1 MQAIQMSDIQSTYS
15 TQSAPHIPNT
25 NTVAKVMLTVWLA
38 LIPAMLAHV
47 YFFGTGIIIQLTLS
61 IVFALLFEAISLKLL
76 NKPIKLFLS
85 DYSVFVTGLLFALC
99 ISPVAPWWISFI
111 GMFFAIVVAKHL
123 FGGLGQNIFNPAMV
137 GFAVVLISFPQ
148 SMSIWLAPEAIS
160 PYALS
165 FVENLQA
172 IFLNQ
177 FPSGIEFDTL
187 TQATPLDSLKTGIKQ
202 EFSISEITAQPLFG
216 NFGGLGWEWIANFY
230 FLGGVFLVYKR
241 IITWRVP
248 TAVILTTIAFSLP
261 FNLYDADHFIGP
273 LQHLFSGGLMLAAFF
288 IATDPTTGCSSHKG
302 QIYFGAGVAIMTIL
316 VREFG
321 NFPDGVAFG
330 ILLMNMSAPLIDRL
344 TIPKPFGKKTDV

>member
-1 MQAIQMSDIQSTYS
+1 MSNIKQTYN

-47 YFFGTGIIIQLTLS
+47 FFFGTGIIIQLVLS
-61 IVFALLFEAISLKLL
+61 IGFALMFEAISLKLL
-76 NKPIKLFLS
+76 NKPIKLFLK
-85 DYSVFVTGLLFALC
+85 DYSAVVTGILFALC
-99 ISPVAPWWISFI
+99 LSPVAPWWISFI

-148 SMSIWLAPEAIS
+148 SMSIWLAPESIC

-165 FVENLQA
+165 FYENLQA
-172 IFLNQ
+172 IFLNL
-177 FPSGIEFDTL
+177 FPSHIEFDTL
-187 TQATPLDSLKTGIKQ
+187 TQATPLDSIKSGLRQ
-202 EFSISEITAQPLFG
+202 ELAISEITAQPLFG

-230 FLGGVFLVYKR
+230 FLGGLFLIYKR

-248 TAVILTTIAFSLP
+248 AAVILTTIAFSLP
-261 FNLYDADHFIGP
+261 FNLYDADQFISP
-273 LQHLFSGGLMLAAFF
+273 LQHLFSGGLMLGAFF

-302 QIYFGAGVAIMTIL
+302 QLYFGAGVAIMTIL

-321 NFPDGVAFG
+321 NFPDGLAFG
-330 ILLMNMSAPLIDRL
+330 VLLMNMSAPLIDRL
-344 TIPKPFGKKTDV
+344 TIPKPFGKKDREKDHV